1 NCFILNSLDG
11 ETSELI
17 EKYKI
22 GKNFNFDDNS
32 LKNVLVDILDNW
44 SFYEKY
50 RNNNQILLNEILD
63 KNKIY
68 SSLPSFIDE
77 IKC

>member
-1 NCFILNSLDG
+1 M
-11 ETSELI
+11 I

>member
-1 NCFILNSLDG
+1 MHIRDVKDD
-11 ETSELI
+11 ELI

-22 GKNFNFDDNS
+22 GKNFDFDDNS

-77 IKC
+77 IEC

>member
-1 NCFILNSLDG
+1 
-11 ETSELI
+11 SELI